1 MHILLV
7 EDEEKLA
14 SLVQKALSRE
24 GHVVEVATDGETGLD
39 LALSGSFDLV
49 ILDILLPGKDG
60 LSVLRQMRAEGQATP
75 VLLLTA
81 RDAVSDRVRGLD
93 AGADDYLTKPFAL
106 EELLA
111 RVRALSRRVP
121 AVTTPDTLRVRDLEL
136 DRRSRTVRK
145 GSEIVDLSSREFAL
159 LEFFMRHKNQV
170 LTRDQILERV
180 WGLESEVLPSSVDTY
195 VHFLRRKIE
204 RHGERP
210 LIKSVRGVGYKM
222 EE

>member
-1 MHILLV
+1 VHILLV

-24 GHVVEVATDGETGLD
+24 GHVVEVALDGETGLD

-60 LSVLRQMRAEGQATP
+60 LSVLREMRAEGQTTP

-111 RVRALSRRVP
+111 RVRALSRRIP
-121 AVTTPDTLRVRDLEL
+121 AVTTPDILRVRDLEL
-136 DRRSRTVRK
+136 DRRSRTVRR
-145 GSEIVDLSSREFAL
+145 GGETVDLSSREFAL

-170 LTRDQILERV
+170 LSRDQILERV

-204 RHGERP
+204 RRGERP
-210 LIKSVRGVGYKM
+210 LIKSIRGVGYKM

>member
-7 EDEEKLA
+7 EDEKKLA
-14 SLVQKALSRE
+14 FLVQKALSRE
-24 GHVVEVATDGETGLD
+24 GHVVEVAGDGVEGLD
-39 LALSGSFDLV
+39 LALSGSFDLI
-49 ILDILLPGKDG
+49 ILDIMLPRKDG
-60 LSVLRQMRAEGQATP
+60 LAVLREIRAEGQTTP

-81 RDAVSDRVRGLD
+81 RDAVSDKVKGLD

-121 AVTTPDTLRVRDLEL
+121 TVTTPDLLRVRDLEL
-136 DRRSRTVRK
+136 DRSSRTVRR
-145 GSEIVDLSSREFAL
+145 GGETIDLSSREFAL

-180 WGLESEVLPSSVDTY
+180 WGLESEVMPGSVDTY

-204 RHGERP
+204 RRGEKP
-210 LIKSVRGVGYKM
+210 LIKSIRGIGYKM